1 MMPNAA
7 RTAQGMDSLGAL
19 ADQTIAGAKHYRC
32 GLRLLAFHGHEPH
45 GGALSGLTDG
55 LGIRSLSLLSLDE
68 RLPVRRRDQLHRVA
82 EFTDLPAPVVGAG
95 AGLHRNCAGR
105 QSGEERQNLVTPQLL
120 AEDHRAGCIR
130 SVRLKHVLGEI

>member
-1 MMPNAA
+1 MAA
-7 RTAQGMDSLGAL
+7 PDPAPQLFKDSSCTGGGVHTGASTHDSQGMDSLGAL
-19 ADQTIAGAKHYRC
+19 ADQTIAGAKHDRC

-82 EFTDLPAPVVGAG
+82 EFIDLPAPV
-95 AGLHRNCAGR
+95 
-105 QSGEERQNLVTPQLL
+105 
-120 AEDHRAGCIR
+120 
-130 SVRLKHVLGEI
+130 